1 MAAQCDTERSKKKSL
16 INPLWTWSLAV
27 YAKPN
32 VAPTLLALQQQ
43 YEADVLVVLTALW
56 LHRQQRDWPEGFAD
70 HLAGK
75 AYAQWRQERILPAR
89 AERMA
94 LTKDNPERQQ
104 ALARELE
111 AEQYGMAILWQ
122 GLSEVVVEE
131 TTLFKDACLSQAC
144 SPWPLTT
151 VNAEAEALWQALLS
165 LTGEGR

>member
-16 INPLWTWSLAV
+16 INPLWTWSLSV

-56 LHRQQRDWPEGFAD
+56 LYRQQRDWPEGFAD
-70 HLAGK
+70 SLAGK

-94 LTKDNPERQQ
+94 LTKDTPERQQ

-111 AEQYGMAILWQ
+111 AEQYGMALLWQ
-122 GLSEVVVEE
+122 GLSGTTGDE
-131 TTLFKDACLSQAC
+131 TTSLTDVSLGLACC
-144 SPWPLTT
+144 PWSLGR
-151 VNAEAEALWQALLS
+151 VALEAEALWQQLLR
-165 LTGEGR
+165 LTADGG